1 MKNKVLI
8 AAVAIIGLAS
18 VAYASFTQL
27 SLLMV
32 PVRQLDRGT

>member
-18 VAYASFTQL
+18 VAYASFRNY

-32 PVRQLDRGT
+32 PVRQLDRGM